1 MGVGCFNAPFTLI
14 LASEISVF
22 VSLGQVKPVLRWR
35 VLKVTGAV
43 TVIAKGTRSANDAEG
58 VAAFSP
64 TTQREKERAMKRL
77 VSVWG
82 VVCLFVGV
90 LSAQEIAQVG
100 LRGRVMTREAGAA
113 LAGLEIRIVETDR
126 KAVSNE
132 NGEFTFSGLSA
143 GEIELAVGQFRQ
155 RVMLDNQADNFIE
168 IVLPHH
174 PDTTAGT
181 TATPLKDSVNIKA
194 DGVAIEHPVAAVE
207 RSLTERDA
215 NLLSSVTI
223 GDPTR
228 AAQALPGVT
237 GNDDLS
243 SRLVLRGAP
252 MRRIGFYID
261 GVLTGAPMHAI
272 SEDQGGGSVSSLNA
286 ETIGS
291 LSLIASGAA
300 VSFGDNTAGVLSFE
314 TREGNREQPHLRL
327 ASGVISTSVV
337 AEGPFPV
344 GRGSWL
350 LAARRSYLGYVIR
363 RLQKPGLV
371 FDFSD
376 LQSKAVYDASE
387 RHQFSVT
394 AIVGQT
400 AAQREKL
407 RTQLTLADPLEINAM
422 NRLVIAQWSYVPSGN
437 SSWQN
442 RVFVLQD
449 SYDNTNPTGVK
460 IDTGQ
465 RVSSGWNSHWQI
477 QPHPAHLFQAGV
489 ALRWSRGQNRSGF
502 QPSPTQPLMVL
513 VDYRARTLQQGYY
526 AQDTWRFGD
535 NRLAVTGGIRH
546 DHLGETGESVISP
559 RFLFSFNFSEAA
571 QLRFGWSRH
580 AQFPDFDQ
588 LFGISGSAQ
597 LRAEKATHYSLAFE
611 QRLGTKV
618 RLTAELFDRSERGL
632 FFGHD
637 RELARTGLPMTGQL
651 PLRNALQGYARGVE
665 LSLERRNSKR
675 FHGWFNYSFL
685 RTWLRDVVSG
695 QCFVSDHDQRHTIS
709 AYGSFR
715 FGQSWQ
721 LSGLWKFGSGLP
733 LVGFQP
739 TMPNGQSSFTNRNQF
754 RLPVYTRFD
763 LRLDKSFKFRKLKI
777 TLTAEI
783 LNLLGRRNLRQVR
796 NGFEQT
802 LPFVPSGGLKIEF

>member
-1 MGVGCFNAPFTLI
+1 MKKL
-14 LASEISVF
+14 
-22 VSLGQVKPVLRWR
+22 
-35 VLKVTGAV
+35 VT
-43 TVIAKGTRSANDAEG
+43 
-58 VAAFSP
+58 
-64 TTQREKERAMKRL
+64 
-77 VSVWG
+77 VWG
-82 VVCLFVGV
+82 VVCLLAGV
-90 LSAQEIAQVG
+90 LFAQEAGQVS
-100 LRGRVMTREAGAA
+100 LRGRVTARETGLI
-113 LAGLEIRIVETDR
+113 LAGVEIRIAETAR
-126 KAVSNE
+126 KTVSDE
-132 NGEFTFSGLSA
+132 KGEFTFTGLSA

-155 RVMLDNQADNFIE
+155 RVTLNNRADNFIE
-168 IVLPHH
+168 IILQHQQ
-174 PDTTAGT
+174 TTSPPT
-181 TATPLKDSVNIKA
+181 VKDSLTIKA
-194 DGVAIEHPVAAVE
+194 DGAAIEHPDAAVE

-243 SRLVLRGAP
+243 SRLALRGAP

-291 LSLIASGAA
+291 LSLIASGAP

-314 TREGNREQPHLRL
+314 TREGNREHPHLRL
-327 ASGVISTSVV
+327 ASGLISTSVM
-337 AEGPFPV
+337 AEGPLPV

-371 FDFSD
+371 FDFND

-387 RHQFSVT
+387 RHQFGVT
-394 AIVGQT
+394 AIFGQT

-407 RTQLTLADPLEINAM
+407 RAQLTLADPLEINAL
-422 NRLVIAQWSYVPSGN
+422 NRLVIAQWSYAPSGN

-449 SYDNTNPTGVK
+449 SYDNTNPAEVR
-460 IDTGQ
+460 IDIGR
-465 RVSSGWNSHWQI
+465 RVQSGWNSHWQI
-477 QPHPAHLFQAGV
+477 QPHPAHLFQAGI
-489 ALRWSRGQNRSGF
+489 ALRWLRGQNRSGF
-502 QPSPTQPLMVL
+502 QPSPTQPLKVL

-526 AQDTWRFGD
+526 TQDTWRLWN
-535 NRLAVTGGIRH
+535 NRAAVTAGIRL
-546 DHLGETGESVISP
+546 DRFGEAGELVVSP
-559 RFLFSFNFSEAA
+559 RFLFSFNFSETS

-588 LFGISGSAQ
+588 LFGIGGNAQ

-611 QRLGTKV
+611 KRFGTKV
-618 RLTAELFDRSERGL
+618 RLTVELFDRSERGL

-637 RELARTGLPMTGQL
+637 RELARAGLPTTGQL
-651 PLRNALQGYARGVE
+651 PLGNALQGYARGFE

-675 FHGWFNYSFL
+675 FHGWINYSFL
-685 RTWLRDVVSG
+685 QTRLVDAVSG
-695 QCFVSDHDQRHTIS
+695 QSFVSDHDQRHTVS
-709 AYGSFR
+709 AYGNFR

-733 LVGFQP
+733 VIGFQP
-739 TMPNGQSSFTNRNQF
+739 VMLNGQPSFTNRNQF
-754 RLPVYTRFD
+754 RLPVYSRFD
-763 LRLDKSFKFRKLKI
+763 LRLDKSFKVGRLKI
-777 TLTAEI
+777 TFTAEF
-783 LNLLGRRNLRQVR
+783 LNLFGSRNLRQVR

-802 LPFVPSGGLKIEF
+802 LPFVPSGGLKIEW